1 MNWVKEKLLWLK
13 EKWWVPV
20 SAAVAT
26 IFVIILSLLRP
37 RNTKMK
43 TVNAN
48 RQLEKDIEDVE
59 LEALREENRKKKEAL
74 ERAGVRVQNLNDEKK
89 RKELEMLETR
99 KRRKQELAA
108 KSNRE
113 LADLLK
119 KDNEI

>member
-1 MNWVKEKLLWLK
+1 MSWIKEKLLWLK

-20 SAAVAT
+20 SAAVAAV
-26 IFVIILSLLRP
+26 FVVLLALLRP
-37 RNTKMK
+37 RDTKMK
-43 TVNAN
+43 MVNTN

-89 RKELEMLETR
+89 RKELEMLEAR
-99 KRRKQELAA
+99 KRRTQELAA
-108 KSNRE
+108 KSNKE

>member
-1 MNWVKEKLLWLK
+1 MNWIKEKLLWLK
-13 EKWWVPV
+13 EKWWIPV
-20 SAAVAT
+20 SAAVGT
-26 IFVIILSLLRP
+26 VFVVVLALLRP

-43 TVNAN
+43 MVNAN

-89 RKELEMLETR
+89 RKELEMLEAR
-99 KRRKQELAA
+99 KRRTQELAV
-108 KSNRE
+108 KSNKE

>member
-1 MNWVKEKLLWLK
+1 MNWIKEKLLWLK

-26 IFVIILSLLRP
+26 VFVVVLALLRP
-37 RNTKMK
+37 RDTKMK
-43 TVNAN
+43 MVNAN

-89 RKELEMLETR
+89 RKEVEMLEAR
-99 KRRKQELAA
+99 KRRTQELAV
-108 KSNRE
+108 KSNKE

>member
-48 RQLEKDIEDVE
+48 RQLEKAMEDVE

-89 RKELEMLETR
+89 RKELEMLEAR

-108 KSNRE
+108 KSNKE

>member
-1 MNWVKEKLLWLK
+1 MNWIKEKLQWLK
-13 EKWWVPV
+13 EKWWIPV
-20 SAAVAT
+20 SAAAGTV
-26 IFVIILSLLRP
+26 FVVLLTLLRP

-43 TVNAN
+43 MVNAN
-48 RQLEKDIEDVE
+48 RQLEKDVEDVE

-89 RKELEMLETR
+89 RKELEMLEDR
-99 KRRKQELAA
+99 KRRKQELAV
-108 KSNRE
+108 KSNKE

>member
-1 MNWVKEKLLWLK
+1 MNWIKEKLLWLK

-26 IFVIILSLLRP
+26 VFVVVLALLRP
-37 RNTKMK
+37 RDTKMK
-43 TVNAN
+43 MVNAN

-89 RKELEMLETR
+89 RKELEMLEAR
-99 KRRKQELAA
+99 KRRTQELAV
-108 KSNRE
+108 KSNKE